1 MTVRVISFMV
11 NNEHSL
17 QFHTSAM
24 SPYGRPRSICVKDI
38 QMDLRE
44 TGYENG
50 RWIKLVQGHVHW
62 WGGGGVCC
70 WQW

>member
-1 MTVRVISFMV
+1 
-11 NNEHSL
+11 
-17 QFHTSAM
+17 M